1 MTKTKVYLRELGL
14 SKNIEITSTNKP
26 IINKN
31 VQEKWQN
38 ILDATAE
45 IIDIPAALIMR
56 VTQNHMEVFLKSS
69 NPDNPYDAAGKDTLG
84 HGLYCE
90 TVIGEDRALH
100 ISNALKDHKWMDNPD
115 IKMNMIAYYG
125 MPIKWK
131 DGEVFGTICILDNKE
146 NTFKDKHIRLIE
158 LYKEAIETD
167 LYNSELIQHLTNVA
181 RIDSLTNIPNR
192 LSVFE
197 RLEEEFNLYQ
207 RNAQPFCLVII
218 DLSEFKTINDRYGH
232 EQGDAVLKAVAR
244 ILKNRLR
251 LSDTYGRIGGD
262 EFMMLLRNTD
272 KKGAE
277 NVIVNLKETFQDEP
291 ILKKYSVDFTYGIAE
306 MSKAITSPKMLYK
319 KADKDM
325 IKIR

>member
-26 IINKN
+26 IISQNI
-31 VQEKWQN
+31 QEKWQN

-45 IIDIPAALIMR
+45 IIDVPAALIMR
-56 VTQNHMEVFLKSS
+56 ITQNHMEVFLKSS
-69 NPDNPYDAAGKDTLG
+69 NPENPYDTAGKDTLG

-90 TVIGEDRALH
+90 TVIGENRALH
-100 ISNALKDHKWMDNPD
+100 IKNALKDHKWKDNPD
-115 IKMNMIAYYG
+115 VKLNMVAYYG

-131 DGEVFGTICILDNKE
+131 DGEVFGTICVLDNKE
-146 NTFKDKHIRLIE
+146 HTFQDKHIRLIE

-167 LYNSELIQHLTNVA
+167 LYNFELIKHLTNVA
-181 RIDSLTNIPNR
+181 RIDSLTNISNR

-197 RLEEEFNLYQ
+197 RLDEEFHLYQ

-218 DLSEFKTINDRYGH
+218 DLSEFKDINDRYGH

-244 ILKNRLR
+244 VLKKRLR
-251 LSDTYGRIGGD
+251 LSDTFGRIGGD
-262 EFMMLLRNTD
+262 EFMMVLRNTD
-272 KKGAE
+272 EKGAE
-277 NVIVNLKETFQDEP
+277 NVIVNLKETFQEEP
-291 ILKKYSVDFTYGIAE
+291 VLKKYEVDFTYGIAV

-319 KADKDM
+319 KADKSM
-325 IKIR
+325 LKIR